1 MNKKVYRRSLTYA
14 LIGIVVLAIAFLVGT
29 VAWFNGKVAMGCMAS
44 MSAFGLILLIFYG
57 LMDNKPRVVIDEDGI
72 SARDWGG
79 IKLLWTD
86 IQDVKVVNLPRQI
99 TNITLELYDKNKYL
113 QQLSGDERFSKR
125 VSKWFNEGEFS
136 FNVDALDVPTTQI
149 YTEIKQRID
158 QAAKENVRSAPATEA

>member
-1 MNKKVYRRSLTYA
+1 
-14 LIGIVVLAIAFLVGT
+14 
-29 VAWFNGKVAMGCMAS
+29 MGCMAS